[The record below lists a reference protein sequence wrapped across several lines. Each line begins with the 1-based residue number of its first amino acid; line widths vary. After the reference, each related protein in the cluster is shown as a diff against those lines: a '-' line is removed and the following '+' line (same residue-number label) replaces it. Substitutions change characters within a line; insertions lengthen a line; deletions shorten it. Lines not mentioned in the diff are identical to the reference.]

1 MIIRIEYVLVVTL
14 SLLLSN
20 DKQRTSLQCQHKQDL
35 RAWTEAKAMSNFDGR
50 YCELPKTTKSTIS
63 ISFSPCGKYFASTHG
78 DHTVKIISYPEGR
91 IIQTLIGHERTPWTV
106 KFHPTDSNIVASG
119 CLAFDVRIWDIALG
133 QTVRRIKV
141 DKHVVGLDFHPFE
154 PIVVGLF
161 SQSTPSQNLSLFI
174 HTYIQII
181 ASVQALHMWR
191 YQTDQSASVAMRT
204 NRGRSLRCVQFL
216 SSGEYIVA
224 GVTEKRMRVR
234 GGINTVELS
243 MFRFNCRSR
252 PILTEP
258 RVIVRH
264 VMLYNAG
271 GFALSPDERFIV
283 VCVEKESESSVD
295 EIDMRSR
302 SLAMPTL
309 LLPPSLPGRRVVAA
323 NNEIRGG
330 TMSRLSELSV
340 STNGTTNDASTINFT
355 PLTPPVL
362 SRSLRRNESKYCLRV
377 LSIFSDQDKKEGRG
391 RVIVSRDIE
400 IARAREITSVKFSP
414 SCEYILLGYQK
425 RTEGIDVLRNNMR
438 TNERAVGRVYRA
450 CDMKLVNTI
459 TRPDDDVNIALFH
472 PIQGNGFVYG
482 TKQGRVCIVAT

>member
-20 DKQRTSLQCQHKQDL
+20 DKRRTSLQCQHKQDL

-323 NNEIRGG
+323 NNDIRGG

>member
-1 MIIRIEYVLVVTL
+1 
-14 SLLLSN
+14 
-20 DKQRTSLQCQHKQDL
+20 
-35 RAWTEAKAMSNFDGR
+35 MSNFDGR

-216 SSGEYIVA
+216 SSGEYIVV
-224 GVTEKRMRVR
+224 GLTEKRMRVR

-472 PIQGNGFVYG
+472 PMQGNGFVYG